1 MANRT
6 RRTSIG
12 VSLLALMATTSGGV
26 DRNISLT
33 YDEAWKRTLQILAL
47 EGVTVTGN
55 DKEAGII
62 QGNGTFQKESK
73 NFTCQKIRGRV
84 ESYTFNISA
93 AIRQTPAGAVVSI
106 RAEGS
111 ARSFEY
117 RRFIFFRTS
126 RVYYDTPCDSTGNL
140 EESLLSKLAGP

>member
-1 MANRT
+1 MANRI
-6 RRTSIG
+6 RRVSIG
-12 VSLLALMATTSGGV
+12 LSLLALMTTTSGAV

-47 EGVTVTGN
+47 EGATVTGN
-55 DKEAGII
+55 KETGII

-93 AIRQTPAGAVVSI
+93 AIRQAPTGTVVSV

-117 RRFIFFRTS
+117 RRFIFFKTS
-126 RVYYDTPCDSTGNL
+126 RVYYDTPCDSTGKL
-140 EESLLSKLAGP
+140 EELLLSKLSGP